1 MQHIYHFS
9 YYNIYIILI
18 FFFKS
23 HLYITLYLLSY
34 VQCLIFQY
42 IFLREF
48 FFRCLLCDMEASEYF
63 HYASLYR
70 DQCLFLVFQ
79 PIFTPLLYLPLTNV
93 VFS

>member
-1 MQHIYHFS
+1 MNQDIMLNDFAR
-9 YYNIYIILI
+9 
-18 FFFKS
+18 
-23 HLYITLYLLSY
+23 
-34 VQCLIFQY
+34 CLIFQY

-79 PIFTPLLYLPLTNV
+79 PIFTPLLYLQLITV